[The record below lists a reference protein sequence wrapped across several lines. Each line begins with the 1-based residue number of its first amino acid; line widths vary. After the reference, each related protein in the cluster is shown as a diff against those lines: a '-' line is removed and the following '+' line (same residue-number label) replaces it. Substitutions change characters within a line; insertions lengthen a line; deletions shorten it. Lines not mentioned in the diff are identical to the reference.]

1 MPQAARITDA
11 VAGTTAG
18 EHTGHVPT
26 HSPEP
31 FSGEIS
37 GACSGTVRINGL
49 SAATVGSIT
58 TERLAAVGVMASPE
72 YWVAHYKDV
81 KNLDGLILNMATRI
95 KVNLGGTSITTV
107 DAALDVLTK
116 TGVINSP
123 DYWATAY
130 TSLAWLDTL
139 LLKAANALTAD

>member
-1 MPQAARITDA
+1 MIKDA
-11 VAGTTAG
+11 
-18 EHTGHVPT
+18 
-26 HSPEP
+26 
-31 FSGEIS
+31 
-37 GACSGTVRINGL
+37 
-49 SAATVGSIT
+49 

-81 KNLDGLILNMATRI
+81 KHLDGLILNMATRI
-95 KVNLGGTSITTV
+95 KVNLGGKSITTV

-130 TSLAWLDTL
+130 IYLAWLGTL
-139 LLKAANALTAD
+139 LISAANALTAD